1 MSNELPLAS
10 RTMPTPPSPHAD
22 FSTPS
27 ATRMLLGVLA
37 MALVVLASN
46 ILVQYPINDWL
57 TWGAISYPVAYLVS
71 DLINRSHG
79 PVPARRVAWVGFAV
93 AVAASLLLAPPR
105 IAIASGA
112 AFILSQLFDISVF
125 HRLRQGLWWKAPLI
139 ATILAAIL
147 DTFVFWS
154 IAFAG
159 GSDPWFTWALGDLGV
174 KLTMGLLLLLPF
186 RLLTWRSVH

>member
-10 RTMPTPPSPHAD
+10 RTMPTPPSPLAD

-27 ATRMLLGVLA
+27 TTRMLLGVLA

>member
-1 MSNELPLAS
+1 MSNEFLLAS
-10 RTMPTPPSPHAD
+10 RTMPTPPAPHAD

-27 ATRMLLGVLA
+27 TARMLLGVLA

-105 IAIASGA
+105 IALASGA

>member
-1 MSNELPLAS
+1 
-10 RTMPTPPSPHAD
+10 
-22 FSTPS
+22 
-27 ATRMLLGVLA
+27 MLLGVLA

-105 IAIASGA
+105 IALASGA